1 MTTNKITAGA
11 KKQTRAVWDLL
22 AETYRQWSRDNAPT
36 LGAALAFYT
45 TFSLAPL
52 LIVAMAVAGF
62 IFGRAEV
69 QAEIFQ
75 RLQELVGPEGAR
87 AVKIMLSAAF
97 RHGSGLT
104 ASVIGV
110 GVLLYGAT
118 RTFVMLRQALN
129 LMWGVKPPPR
139 LDLGEVITGQLLSF
153 AMVLGIGFLL
163 VLSLVASA
171 GLAAASRFLQ
181 DLLPVPVFF
190 FQLADVIFSIALIT
204 LLIATIFKV
213 LPEVHI
219 AWSDVWVGAA
229 LTALLFTV
237 GNVILG
243 WYLAKSAVS
252 SAYGAASSLA
262 VLLLWVY
269 YSAQILFLGAEFTQV
284 YANRYGSKVQPRAS
298 RRAPA
303 LPPQEPQT

>member
-1 MTTNKITAGA
+1 MAT
-11 KKQTRAVWDLL
+11 
-22 AETYRQWSRDNAPT
+22 
-36 LGAALAFYT
+36 
-45 TFSLAPL
+45 
-52 LIVAMAVAGF
+52 AVAGF

-75 RLQELVGPEGAR
+75 RLQEVVGPEGAQ

-104 ASVIGV
+104 ASIIGV

-139 LDLGEVITGQLLSF
+139 LDLGEVLTGQLLSF
-153 AMVLGIGFLL
+153 GLVLGIGFLL
-163 VLSLVASA
+163 VLSLLVSA
-171 GLAAASRFLQ
+171 GLTAMSRFLE

-190 FQLADVIFSIALIT
+190 FQLANVIFSIALIT

-219 AWSDVWVGAA
+219 AWSDVWVGSA
-229 LTALLFTV
+229 LTALLFTA

-243 WYLAKSAVS
+243 WYLAKSTVS

-269 YSAQILFLGAEFTQV
+269 YSAQILFLGAEFTQI
-284 YANRYGSKVQPRAS
+284 YANKYGSKVQPRAS

-303 LPPQEPQT
+303 PPPQEPQA